1 MAQRPAKTLPALLL
15 SSTDDSWGDERER
28 SVMLESYAY
37 VFILATVLLWTVA
50 AVVAWFIPIW
60 VTVTLFVALMIPW
73 IEWQRY
79 TRARGVDANTLA
91 YGGESWKRTAVAGL
105 YFGACAASMA
115 AAVISRGDSDGGG
128 VTGVIVGGAVG
139 AVAAVSI
146 GRWEA
151 RRKIR
156 RGDA

>member
-1 MAQRPAKTLPALLL
+1 MAQRHTKTIPALLL

-37 VFILATVLLWTVA
+37 VFILATVLLWTMA

-105 YFGACAASMA
+105 YFGGCAASMA
-115 AAVISRGDSDGGG
+115 AAVISRVDSDGG

-139 AVAAVSI
+139 AVAAVAI

-151 RRKIR
+151 RRKLR